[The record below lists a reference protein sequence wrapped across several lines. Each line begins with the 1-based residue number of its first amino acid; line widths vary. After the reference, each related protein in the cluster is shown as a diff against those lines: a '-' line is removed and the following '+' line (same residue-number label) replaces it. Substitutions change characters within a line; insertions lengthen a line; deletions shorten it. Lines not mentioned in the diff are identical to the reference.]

1 MAFWKIDGLV
11 VTPTTCCW
19 SISSARL
26 PDVIRLR
33 DRSSSQI
40 ATPSSERRLSAS
52 VMEIASPTCRMS
64 ASALGCGDRFP
75 GGFRDVLG
83 SETELAEE
91 HLAVGRSTEVLQ
103 RNNASG
109 VPDEAVPGETD
120 PGLDRDAG
128 LHRGRQDAVP
138 VPLDLLV
145 EPLHARHG
153 DD

>member
-52 VMEIASPTCRMS
+52 VMEIPSPTCRMS
-64 ASALGCGDRFP
+64 ASALSCGDRFP
-75 GGFRDVLG
+75 GDVGDVLG
-83 SETELAEE
+83 GESEFAEE
-91 HLAVGRSTEVLQ
+91 HLGVGRGTEVLQ
-103 RNNASG
+103 R
-109 VPDEAVPGETD
+109 
-120 PGLDRDAG
+120 
-128 LHRGRQDAVP
+128 
-138 VPLDLLV
+138 
-145 EPLHARHG
+145 

>member
-52 VMEIASPTCRMS
+52 VMENASPTCRMS
-64 ASALGCGDRFP
+64 ASALGGGDGFP
-75 GGFRDVLG
+75 GLGGHILG
-83 SETELAEE
+83 SEAELLEE
-91 HLAVGRSTEVLQ
+91 HLAVGGSPEVLQ
-103 RNNASG
+103 GNDATG
-109 VPDEAVPGETD
+109 VPDEAVPGQTD
-120 PGLDRDAG
+120 TGLDRDPCP
-128 LHRGRQDAVP
+128 D
-138 VPLDLLV
+138 
-145 EPLHARHG
+145 
-153 DD
+153 